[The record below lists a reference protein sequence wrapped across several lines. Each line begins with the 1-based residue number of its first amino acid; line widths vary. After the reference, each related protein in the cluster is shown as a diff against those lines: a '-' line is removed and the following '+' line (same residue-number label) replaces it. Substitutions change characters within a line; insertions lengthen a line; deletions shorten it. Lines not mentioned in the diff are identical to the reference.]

1 MKQVSAHKALQI
13 AEQERQ
19 SVQNRLRYLA
29 AEQEKYEKQIMS
41 AKNEL
46 AKRNQIKA
54 SKLEDLRLKI
64 QMHRE
69 RESDMSRLNEHVR
82 YERDKNQS

>member
-1 MKQVSAHKALQI
+1 M
-13 AEQERQ
+13 
-19 SVQNRLRYLA
+19 RYLA

-69 RESDMSRLNEHVR
+69 RESQMNRLNEQVR
-82 YERDKNQS
+82 TDRDRIQR